1 MSTGG
6 SIPYHLRQHKAV
18 ERNLF
23 IELLRKLNN
32 YINVSDYVYI
42 GFGGPFLED
51 FKQLHTTLKINK
63 MISLEM
69 EENVHIRQ
77 KFNMPISCV
86 DIGDEPENS
95 GEFITRYDF
104 EEPSLIWLDYAIPKD
119 LNKQLNEIASLISKL
134 KPKDIFKITLNATP
148 DSLGRDYTS
157 PDPKPFRL
165 RKLIDRLTED
175 YCPTSLEEDDVTFK
189 RFPSVLLKALQRSI
203 NVGLAGRSDIQVQPL
218 ATFIYKD
225 GQQMIT
231 FTGIILPNDDDSK
244 GIFFEKSR
252 IEAWPFF
259 NGNWAT
265 IRNISIPTMSLRE
278 RMFIEERLPFGSEPQ
293 IKEQLGFYL
302 GDDEEEASEHLNNF
316 IEYYKVVPWYSK
328 VLF

>member
-1 MSTGG
+1 MSSGG

-32 YINVSDYVYI
+32 YINISDYVYI

-51 FKQLHTTLKINK
+51 FKQLHTALKITR
-63 MISLEM
+63 MISLELDD
-69 EENVHIRQ
+69 NVHLRQ

-86 DIGDEPENS
+86 DIGEQPENS
-95 GEFITRYDF
+95 DEFITRYDF
-104 EEPSLIWLDYAIPKD
+104 DEPSLIWLDYAIPAD
-119 LNKQLNEIASLISKL
+119 LNKQLNEIANLISKL
-134 KPKDIFKITLNATP
+134 KPKDIFKITLNANP
-148 DSLGRDYTS
+148 DSLGRDYKS

-165 RKLIDRLTED
+165 EKLKTRLTED
-175 YCPTSLEEDDVTFK
+175 YCPVGLEVDDVSFK
-189 RFPSVLLKALQRSI
+189 RYPPVLLKAIQRAI
-203 NVGLAGRSDIQVQPL
+203 NVGLSGRKDIQVQPL

-225 GQQMIT
+225 GQQMLT
-231 FTGIILPNDDDSK
+231 FTGIILPNSK
-244 GIFFEKSR
+244 EDREFFLEKSR
-252 IEAWPFF
+252 IQAWPFF
-259 NGNWAT
+259 EGSWDA
-265 IRNISIPTMSLRE
+265 IKNISIPTMSLRE
-278 RMFIEERLPFGSEPQ
+278 RMFIEERLPAGTELQ

-302 GDDEEEASEHLNNF
+302 GEDEDEASEHLQNF

>member
-1 MSTGG
+1 MSSGG

-23 IELLRKLNN
+23 IDLLRKLNN
-32 YINVSDYVYI
+32 YINISDYVYI

-51 FKQLHTTLKINK
+51 FKQLHTALKISK
-63 MISLEM
+63 MISLEVDT
-69 EENVHIRQ
+69 NVHIRQ
-77 KFNMPISCV
+77 RFNMPISCV
-86 DIGDEPENS
+86 DIGEEPESS

-119 LNKQLNEIASLISKL
+119 LNKQLNEIANMISKL

-148 DSLGRDYTS
+148 DSLGRDYKS

-165 RKLIDRLTED
+165 EKLKSYLTED
-175 YCPTSLEEDDVTFK
+175 YCPINLEVDDVTFK
-189 RFPSVLLKALQRSI
+189 RYPTVLLKALQRAI
-203 NVGLAGRSDIQVQPL
+203 NVGLSGRKDIQIQPL

-225 GQQMIT
+225 GQQMLT
-231 FTGIILPNDDDSK
+231 FTGIVLPNNNEDK
-244 GIFFEKSR
+244 ELFFAKSR
-252 IEAWPFF
+252 IEVWPFF
-259 NGNWAT
+259 NGTWDT
-265 IRNISIPTMSLRE
+265 IRNISVPTMSLRE
-278 RMFIEERLPFGSEPQ
+278 RMFIEERLPFGTELQ

-302 GDDEEEASEHLNNF
+302 GENEEEASEHLQNF

>member
-1 MSTGG
+1 MSSGG

-32 YINVSDYVYI
+32 YINISDYVYI

-51 FKQLHTTLKINK
+51 FKQLHNALKINK
-63 MISLEM
+63 MISLELKQ
-69 EENVHIRQ
+69 NVHVRQ

-104 EEPSLIWLDYAIPKD
+104 EEPSLIWLDYAIPSD
-119 LNKQLNEIASLISKL
+119 LNQQLNEIANMVAKL
-134 KPKDIFKITLNATP
+134 KPRDIFKITLNATP

-165 RKLIDRLTED
+165 RKLMSRLTED
-175 YCPTSLEEDDVTFK
+175 YCPVNLDVDDVTFK
-189 RFPSVLLKALQRSI
+189 KYPFVLLKALQRAI
-203 NVGLAGRSDIQVQPL
+203 NVGLSGRMDIQVQPL

-225 GQQMIT
+225 GQQMLT
-231 FTGIILPNDDDSK
+231 FTGIVLPNSVESR
-244 GIFFEKSR
+244 GLFFEKSR
-252 IEAWPFF
+252 IQVWPFF
-259 NGNWAT
+259 EGAWDKV
-265 IRNISIPTMSLRE
+265 RNISIPTMSLKE
-278 RMFIEERLPFGSEPQ
+278 RMFIEERLPFGTEPE
-293 IKEQLGFYL
+293 IKGQLGFYL
-302 GDDEEEASEHLNNF
+302 GEDEDEASEHLQNF

>member
-1 MSTGG
+1 MSSGG

-32 YINVSDYVYI
+32 YINISDYVYI

-51 FKQLHTTLKINK
+51 FKQLHTALKINK

-69 EENVHIRQ
+69 ETNVHIRQ
-77 KFNMPISCV
+77 KFNMPNSCV
-86 DIGDEPENS
+86 DIGDEPVS
-95 GEFITRYDF
+95 SSEFITRYDF
-104 EEPSLIWLDYAIPKD
+104 ENPSLIWLDYAIPSD
-119 LNKQLNEIASLISKL
+119 LNKQLNEIADMISKL
-134 KPKDIFKITLNATP
+134 KPKDIFKITLNANP
-148 DSLGRDYTS
+148 DSLGRDYKS

-165 RKLIDRLTED
+165 AKLKSRLTED
-175 YCPTSLEEDDVTFK
+175 YCPVNLEVDDVSFK
-189 RFPSVLLKALQRSI
+189 KYPAVLLKAIQRAI
-203 NVGLAGRSDIQVQPL
+203 NVGLSGRKDIQIQPL

-225 GQQMIT
+225 GQQMLT
-231 FTGIILPNDDDSK
+231 FTGIVLANQEEDK
-244 GIFFEKSR
+244 KIFFEKSR

-259 NGNWAT
+259 DGSWET
-265 IRNISIPTMSLRE
+265 LRNISVPTMSLRE
-278 RMFIEERLPFGSEPQ
+278 RMFIEERLPFGTEQ
-293 IKEQLGFYL
+293 HIKDQLGFYL
-302 GDDEEEASEHLNNF
+302 GEDEEEASENLKNF